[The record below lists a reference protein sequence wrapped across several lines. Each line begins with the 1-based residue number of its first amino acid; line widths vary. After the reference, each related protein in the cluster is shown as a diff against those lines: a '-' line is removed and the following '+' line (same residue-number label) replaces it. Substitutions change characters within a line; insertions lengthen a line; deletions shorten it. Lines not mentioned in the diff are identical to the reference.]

1 VTVRLRLTALYGGMF
16 AALAALLLGV
26 SYWLMRGHL
35 GRTLSQADAAHALSS
50 LAVQYLV
57 ALVGGTLVALALGWA
72 LAGRVLAPLSKITAT
87 ARRVSRDRLGE
98 RIALTGPADEL
109 RELGDT
115 MDGMLDRLADAFSAQ
130 ERFVANASHEL
141 RSPLTEIRTEADV
154 TLADPDASQADLRRM
169 GEAVIAATDRTDA
182 LLESL
187 MVLARS
193 QSGALG
199 RRPADLGPIA
209 SRALAG
215 VGLEAAARGLR
226 VRTALAPAPVHGDR
240 SLLES
245 LAGNLVGNAVRYAD
259 PGGEVVLTTGELG
272 GMAHLRVANSGA
284 EVSPAR
290 AERLVEPFERGGRH
304 GDGAGAGLGL
314 SIVRAVAEAHGGSLR
329 VAPRPGGGFE
339 AEVTL
344 PRGES
349 AAPAASIPRT
359 RVGTRGSPAPDERT
373 A

>member
-1 VTVRLRLTALYGGMF
+1 
-16 AALAALLLGV
+16 
-26 SYWLMRGHL
+26 MRGHL
-35 GRTLSQADAAHALSS
+35 GRTLSEDAAAQALSH
-50 LAVQYLV
+50 LAVQYVV

-72 LAGRVLAPLSKITAT
+72 LAGRVLSPLSTITAT

-98 RIALTGPADEL
+98 RIALSGPADEL

-115 MDGMLDRLADAFSAQ
+115 MDEMLDRLADAFSAQ

-209 SRALAG
+209 RRALAG
-215 VGLEAAARGLR
+215 VGLEAAARGLQA
-226 VRTALAPAPVHGDR
+226 RTALDPAPVLGDGA
-240 SLLES
+240 LLGS

-259 PGGEVVLTTGELG
+259 AGGVLELATGTQDG
-272 GMAHLRVANSGA
+272 AAFLRVANSGPELSA
-284 EVSPAR
+284 EQAG
-290 AERLVEPFERGGRH
+290 RLVEPFERGGRH
-304 GDGAGAGLGL
+304 GDASGAGLGL
-314 SIVRAVAEAHGGSLR
+314 SIVRSVAEAHGGALR
-329 VAPRPGGGFE
+329 IAPRAGGGLV
-339 AEVTL
+339 AEVAL
-344 PRGES
+344 PRS
-349 AAPAASIPRT
+349 
-359 RVGTRGSPAPDERT
+359 
-373 A
+373 